1 MWCTNALIEITNSK
15 SNVCQENF
23 EITWPVN
30 PSPSSILTPSIFPV
44 HVTRRVTREHEN
56 IPGPMNRSRTSF
68 CPRSDNRSREQER
81 RKQEL
86 VLQLVPTDHAR
97 TYNKILCRIL
107 FKEEESKIAHLRNSE
122 YEKQIIRSQCAHSTR
137 TLKSSP
143 LRRVGPVFRRD
154 ETRSTCTR
162 HVEDNANRQYDTP
175 RRT

>member
-1 MWCTNALIEITNSK
+1 MLYERVDRDYK
-15 SNVCQENF
+15 F
-23 EITWPVN
+23 EIERLSRKLRDHVTRQ
-30 PSPSSILTPSIFPV
+30 PSPSSIWSPSIFPV
-44 HVTRRVTREHEN
+44 QVARRVTREHEN

-86 VLQLVPTDHAR
+86 VLQLVQRLITRELTTRFYVGSSSKKKNRKSR
-97 TYNKILCRIL
+97 TCGTP
-107 FKEEESKIAHLRNSE
+107 SMRNR
-122 YEKQIIRSQCAHSTR
+122 IRSQCAHSTR

-162 HVEDNANRQYDTP
+162 HVEDNANRQHDTP